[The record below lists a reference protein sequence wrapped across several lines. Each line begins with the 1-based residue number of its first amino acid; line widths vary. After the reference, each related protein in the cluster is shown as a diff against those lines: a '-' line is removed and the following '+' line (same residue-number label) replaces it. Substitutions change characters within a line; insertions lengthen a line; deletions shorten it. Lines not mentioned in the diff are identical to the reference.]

1 MRHSPATLPRV
12 LVDLRQ
18 DDVFTK
24 SPDNCTGGGEVRV
37 SVKDDGIGYW
47 DGSPLRRR
55 NAALTTL
62 EAESLRVS
70 GTHDM
75 SQGIA
80 K

>member
-1 MRHSPATLPRV
+1 MYLLNHRMIAR
-12 LVDLRQ
+12 
-18 DDVFTK
+18 
-24 SPDNCTGGGEVRV
+24 EVGKTPE
-37 SVKDDGIGYW
+37 SVEDDGIGYW

>member
-1 MRHSPATLPRV
+1 M
-12 LVDLRQ
+12 
-18 DDVFTK
+18 
-24 SPDNCTGGGEVRV
+24 RV